1 MLCVRRNK
9 VPNKSQR
16 GASTVEFSVI
26 AALLF
31 VFLFGIIE
39 YAMIFL
45 QEHYVANAAREAVRI
60 GVRANNYYCYK
71 GTLLPTAGTGNTCNA
86 SNDRRDVVKN
96 SVAEYLNVFYDANV
110 ARDGTSLLKKD
121 LDGSLTTDK
130 DRVLTVTVTVRNLF
144 TSITP
149 GLISLISQS
158 GSPGS
163 GGPQYIG
170 FSASMELEDPKEF
183 DPTKVNTP
191 Y

>member
-1 MLCVRRNK
+1 MLCVLRNK
-9 VPNKSQR
+9 DPNKSQR
-16 GASTVEFSVI
+16 GASTVEFSII

-60 GVRANNYYCYK
+60 GVRANNYNYYK
-71 GTLLPTAGTGNTCNA
+71 GTKLPNAGTVTVI
-86 SNDRRDVVKN
+86 SDRQTVVKDT
-96 SVAEYLNVFYDANV
+96 VADYLNVFYDAND
-110 ARDGTSLLKKD
+110 ARNGTSLVTRD
-121 LDGSLTTDK
+121 QDGNLTTDK

-158 GSPGS
+158 GSPGA

-183 DPTKVNTP
+183 DPTNL
-191 Y
+191 